1 MPMTENVIITCAL
14 TGAGDTVRKS
24 PHVPVTPEQIARNAV
39 EAAAAGAAVVHIHVR
54 DPETGDPSRDPKLYR
69 EVVER
74 VKETGTDVVIN
85 LTAGMGGDLV
95 IDPDDPLTHLPGT
108 DLVGGLE
115 RLPHVEDL
123 LPDICTLDCGSLN
136 FGDGSNLYVSTPD
149 MLRAGARR
157 IQELGVRPELEIF
170 DTGQLWFAK
179 QLLAEGLLDDPT
191 VFQLCMGIPWGA
203 PADPG
208 VLQSMVGMLPDGA
221 RWASFA
227 LGRMQM
233 PWVAQSI
240 LLGGHV
246 RVGLEDNLYLGRG
259 NKATNAQLVERAV
272 TLTESMGARVATP
285 DEARAT
291 LGLRPRDRSAAP
303 TKERI

>member
-74 VKETGTDVVIN
+74 IKETGTDVVIN

-149 MLRAGARR
+149 MLRDGARR

-170 DTGQLWFAK
+170 DTGHLWFAK

-208 VLQSMVGMLPDGA
+208 VLQSMVNMLPDGA

-246 RVGLEDNLYLGRG
+246 RVGLEDNLYLGKG

-272 TLTESMGARVATP
+272 TITESIGARVATP

-291 LGLRPRDRSAAP
+291 LGLKPRQ
-303 TKERI
+303 

>member
-74 VKETGTDVVIN
+74 IKETGTDVVIN

-108 DLVGGLE
+108 DLVGGLD

-179 QLLAEGLLDDPT
+179 QLLAEGLLDAPT
-191 VFQLCMGIPWGA
+191 VFQLCMGVPWGA
-203 PADPG
+203 PPDPG
-208 VLQSMVGMLPDGA
+208 VLQSMVNMLPDGA

-246 RVGLEDNLYLGRG
+246 RVGLEDNLYLGKG

-272 TLTESMGARVATP
+272 TLTESIGARVATP
-285 DEARAT
+285 DEARVT
-291 LGLRPRDRSAAP
+291 LGLKKR
-303 TKERI
+303 K

>member
-74 VKETGTDVVIN
+74 IKETGTDVVIN

-170 DTGQLWFAK
+170 DTGHLWFAK

-208 VLQSMVGMLPDGA
+208 VLQSMVNMLPVGA

-246 RVGLEDNLYLGRG
+246 RVGLEDNLYLGKG

-272 TLTESMGARVATP
+272 TITESIGARVATP

-291 LGLRPRDRSAAP
+291 LGLKPRP
-303 TKERI
+303 

>member
-1 MPMTENVIITCAL
+1 MSMNHDVILTCAL

-24 PHVPVTPEQIARNAV
+24 PHVPVTPEQIARSAV
-39 EAAAAGAAVVHIHVR
+39 EAAEAGAAAVHIHVR
-54 DPETGDPSRDPKLYR
+54 DPETGAPSRDPRLYR

-74 VKETGTDVVIN
+74 IKETGTDVIIN
-85 LTAGMGGDLV
+85 LTAGMGGDLPV
-95 IDPDDPLTHLPGT
+95 DPEQPLKDLGELPGT

-115 RLPHVEDL
+115 RLPHVDEL

-179 QLLAEGLLDDPT
+179 QLLAEGLLDNPT

-208 VLQSMVGMLPDGA
+208 VLQSMVNMLPEGA
-221 RWASFA
+221 QWASFA
-227 LGRMQM
+227 IGRMQM

-240 LLGGHV
+240 LVGGHI
-246 RVGLEDNLYLGRG
+246 RVGLEDNLYLGKG

-272 TLTESMGARVATP
+272 RITESIGARIATP
-285 DEARAT
+285 DEARAK
-291 LGLRPRDRSAAP
+291 LGLKPRA
-303 TKERI
+303 

>member
-1 MPMTENVIITCAL
+1 MNDSVIITCAL
-14 TGAGDTVRKS
+14 TGAGDTVGRS
-24 PHVPVTPEQIARNAV
+24 PHVPVTPEQIARSAV
-39 EAAAAGAAVVHIHVR
+39 EAAEAGAAVVHIHVR
-54 DPETGDPSRDPKLYR
+54 DPETGAPARDPRLYR

-95 IDPDDPLTHLPGT
+95 IDPENPLTHLEGT
-108 DLVGGLE
+108 DLVSGLD

-149 MLRAGARR
+149 MLRTGAKR

-203 PADPG
+203 PAEPG
-208 VLQSMVGMLPDGA
+208 VLKAMVDMLPEGA
-221 RWASFA
+221 QWASFA

-240 LLGGHV
+240 LLGGNV
-246 RVGLEDNLYLGRG
+246 RVGLEDNLYLSRG
-259 NKATNAQLVERAV
+259 VKATNGQLVERAV
-272 TLTESMGARVATP
+272 QITELLGATVATP
-285 DEARAT
+285 DEARQR
-291 LGLRPRDRSAAP
+291 LGLKPRA
-303 TKERI
+303 

>member
-1 MPMTENVIITCAL
+1 MTVTENVIVTCAL

-39 EAAAAGAAVVHIHVR
+39 EAADAGAAVVHIHVR
-54 DPETGDPSRDPKLYR
+54 DPQTGAPSRDPRLYR

-74 VKETGTDVVIN
+74 IKETGTDVVIN

-95 IDPDDPLTHLPGT
+95 IDPERPLAGFPLPGS

-115 RLPHVEDL
+115 RLPHVEEL

-157 IQELGVRPELEIF
+157 IQELGVRPELECF
-170 DTGQLWFAK
+170 DTGHLWFAK
-179 QLLAEGLLDDPT
+179 QLLAEGLLDDPS

-208 VLQSMVGMLPDGA
+208 VLQSMVTMLPENA

-227 LGRMQM
+227 IGRMQM

-285 DEARAT
+285 DEAREI
-291 LGLRPRDRSAAP
+291 LGLRKANH
-303 TKERI
+303 

>member
-1 MPMTENVIITCAL
+1 MNQDVVITCAL

-24 PHVPVTPEQIARNAV
+24 PHVPVTPEQIARSAV
-39 EAAAAGAAVVHIHVR
+39 EAADAGAAAVHIHVR
-54 DPETGDPSRDPKLYR
+54 DPETGAPSRDPRLYR

-74 VKETGTDVVIN
+74 IGETGTDVVVN

-95 IDPDDPLTHLPGT
+95 IDPEEPLSHLPGT
-108 DLVGGLE
+108 DLVGGLD

-149 MLRAGARR
+149 MLRTGARR

-170 DTGQLWFAK
+170 DTGHLWFAK
-179 QLLAEGLLDDPT
+179 QLRTEGLLDDPT

-208 VLQSMVGMLPDGA
+208 VLQSMVNMLPEGA
-221 RWASFA
+221 QWASFA

-233 PWVAQSI
+233 PWVAQSV

-246 RVGLEDNLYLGRG
+246 RVGLEDNLYLGKGVR
-259 NKATNAQLVERAV
+259 ATNAQLVERAV
-272 TLTESMGARVATP
+272 TIVEAMGARVATP
-285 DEARAT
+285 DEARLK
-291 LGLRPRDRSAAP
+291 LGLKPRG
-303 TKERI
+303 

>member
-54 DPETGDPSRDPKLYR
+54 DPETGGPSRDPKLYR

-74 VKETGTDVVIN
+74 IKETGTDIVIN

-191 VFQLCMGIPWGA
+191 VFQLCMGVPWGA

-208 VLQSMVGMLPDGA
+208 VLQSMVNMLPDDA

-246 RVGLEDNLYLGRG
+246 RVGLEDNLYLGKG

-272 TLTESMGARVATP
+272 TLTESIGARVATP

-291 LGLRPRDRSAAP
+291 LGLKAR
-303 TKERI
+303 K

>member
-208 VLQSMVGMLPDGA
+208 VLQSMVNMLPDGA

-259 NKATNAQLVERAV
+259 NRATNAQLVERAV

-291 LGLRPRDRSAAP
+291 LGLKPR
-303 TKERI
+303 K

>member
-1 MPMTENVIITCAL
+1 MPTENVIITAAL
-14 TGAGDTVRKS
+14 TGAGDTVRRS
-24 PHVPVTPEQIARNAV
+24 PHVPVTPEQIAKNAV
-39 EAAAAGAAVVHIHVR
+39 EAADAGAAVVHIHVR
-54 DPETGDPSRDPKLYR
+54 DPETGDPSRDTKLYR

-74 VKETGTDVVIN
+74 IKETGTDVVIN

-95 IDPDDPLTHLPGT
+95 IDPDEPLTHLPGT
-108 DLVGGLE
+108 DLVSGLD
-115 RLPHVEDL
+115 RLPHVEEL

-149 MLRAGARR
+149 MLRQGAKR

-208 VLQSMVGMLPDGA
+208 VLQSMVNMLPEGA
-221 RWASFA
+221 QFASFA

-240 LLGGHV
+240 LLGGHA
-246 RVGLEDNLYLGRG
+246 RVGLEDNLYLGKG

-272 TLTESMGARVATP
+272 TITESLGSRVATP
-285 DEARAT
+285 DEARAL
-291 LGLRPRDRSAAP
+291 LGLKPRS
-303 TKERI
+303 

>member
-24 PHVPVTPEQIARNAV
+24 PHVPVTPEQIAQNAV

-54 DPETGDPSRDPKLYR
+54 DPRTGDPSRDPKLYR

-74 VKETGTDVVIN
+74 IKETGTDVVIN

-108 DLVGGLE
+108 DLVSGLE

-208 VLQSMVGMLPDGA
+208 VLQSMVNMLPDGA

-246 RVGLEDNLYLGRG
+246 RVGLEDNLYLGKG

-272 TLTESMGARVATP
+272 TITESIGARVATP
-285 DEARAT
+285 DEARAA
-291 LGLRPRDRSAAP
+291 LGLKPR
-303 TKERI
+303 K

>member
-14 TGAGDTVRKS
+14 TGASDTVRKS

-74 VKETGTDVVIN
+74 IKETGTDVVIN

-108 DLVGGLE
+108 DLVGGLG

-170 DTGQLWFAK
+170 DTGHLWFAK

-208 VLQSMVGMLPDGA
+208 VLQSMVNMLPDGA

-246 RVGLEDNLYLGRG
+246 RVGLEDNLYLGKG

-272 TLTESMGARVATP
+272 TITESIGARVATP
-285 DEARAT
+285 DEARAA
-291 LGLRPRDRSAAP
+291 LGLKPRP
-303 TKERI
+303 

>member
-1 MPMTENVIITCAL
+1 MTMNQDVVITCAL

-24 PHVPVTPEQIARNAV
+24 PHVPVTPEQIARSAV
-39 EAAAAGAAVVHIHVR
+39 EAADAGAAAVHIHVR
-54 DPETGDPSRDPKLYR
+54 DPETGAPSRDPRLYR

-74 VKETGTDVVIN
+74 IGETGTDVVVN

-95 IDPDDPLTHLPGT
+95 VDPEDPLRHLPGT
-108 DLVGGLE
+108 DLVGGLD

-149 MLRAGARR
+149 MLRTGARR

-170 DTGQLWFAK
+170 DTGHLWFAK
-179 QLLAEGLLDDPT
+179 QLRTEGLLDDPT
-191 VFQLCMGIPWGA
+191 VFQLCMGVPWGA

-208 VLQSMVGMLPDGA
+208 VLQSMVNMLPEGA
-221 RWASFA
+221 QWASFA

-233 PWVAQSI
+233 PWVAQSV

-246 RVGLEDNLYLGRG
+246 RVGLEDNLYLGKGAR
-259 NKATNAQLVERAV
+259 ATNAQLVERAV
-272 TLTESMGARVATP
+272 TIVEAMGARVATP
-285 DEARAT
+285 DEARLK
-291 LGLRPRDRSAAP
+291 LGLKPRG
-303 TKERI
+303 